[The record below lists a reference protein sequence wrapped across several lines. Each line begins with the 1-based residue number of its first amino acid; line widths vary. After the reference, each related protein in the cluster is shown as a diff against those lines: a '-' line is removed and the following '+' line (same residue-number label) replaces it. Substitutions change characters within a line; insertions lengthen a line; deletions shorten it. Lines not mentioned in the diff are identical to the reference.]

1 MQVSTKSVSYRF
13 DFLKYSKVW
22 IGVSI
27 AYLVA
32 GIVAYIV
39 MGGFK
44 YHIDF
49 TGGAEIQVSFEKA
62 IDIAAVRNAVAKAG
76 WDQAVIQEV
85 GNTKKDF
92 LIRLG
97 GALETGLEDKV
108 KNTITTNI
116 SDNKLEIKNISWV
129 GAEVSSDTS
138 WNAIKAIAL
147 SVLILLIYIA
157 FRFEFAFGM
166 GAVLALLHDLLFVLA
181 FILITGEQVSLNVL
195 AAILAVLG
203 YSVNDTIVIFSRV
216 RENLKKLPDVSEYDI
231 ANLSINQT
239 LTRTILTSFATILS
253 VLAILFLGGKTLRD
267 LSLIMF
273 IGIVVGTYSSIYIAS
288 PVTLFIRS
296 YKKTNLPS

>member
-1 MQVSTKSVSYRF
+1 MQVSTKSAKYHF
-13 DFLKYSKVW
+13 DFLKYSKIW
-22 IGVSI
+22 IAVSI

-49 TGGAEIQVSFEKA
+49 TGGAEIQVSFEKP
-62 IDIAAVRNAVAKAG
+62 IDTATVRSIVAKAG
-76 WDQAVIQEV
+76 WDQAIIQEI

-92 LIRLG
+92 LIKLG

-108 KNTITTNI
+108 KSAITTNI
-116 SDNKLEIKNISWV
+116 PGNKLEIKNVNWV

-147 SVLILLIYIA
+147 SVLILLLYIA

-166 GAVLALLHDLLFVLA
+166 GAVVALLHDLLFVLA

-203 YSVNDTIVIFSRV
+203 YSVNDTIVIFSRI
-216 RENLKKLPDVSEYDI
+216 RENLKKMPGVSEYEI

-253 VLAILFLGGKTLRD
+253 VLAILFLGGSTLRD

-288 PVTLFIRS
+288 PVMLFIRS
-296 YKKTNLPS
+296 YKKSNLPS